1 MSRVMEEKQK
11 FMKKWNDR
19 CDYSGMLRVIYE
31 DDHSHGSEH
40 DEEGEGEGSSQGAEI
55 PKSDVDGS

>member
-1 MSRVMEEKQK
+1 MNKVMEEKQR

-31 DDHSHGSEH
+31 DDHSHGDEDH
-40 DEEGEGEGSSQGAEI
+40 DEDGDNDEEEGVSIQGS
-55 PKSDVDGS
+55 